1 MTPGEL
7 DDAVQA
13 AAAAALAALG
23 GGPAGAEGAV
33 GQAGVR
39 RPRHPEQGDYAS
51 PVALRLAQETGLP
64 AGELARAIAAG
75 LDRHPGVRRAEA
87 AGPGFVSIWLTAR
100 ASGDLAGLIVADGQA
115 YGRSDRL
122 DGQRFRLDPPPD
134 DPPLTATLSNARRGA
149 LAAATGRLLRAAG
162 AGLSAAPGPGVTS
175 LRIPGPAATR
185 IPAPGPRPAG
195 RPVAQG
201 RQGAPVIE
209 TPPGTESPV
218 TPSAPAS
225 LPASPGDVQNP
236 HITSGAPTTSSTGVS
251 PGRPPATQGLRA
263 TPSVPGTSAAG
274 LSPANPVPDTLGQL
288 VAAVG
293 AGMAWY
299 ALVSWP
305 PGVPVEIDLAVW
317 ARRTSAS
324 PAGLVQHARQ
334 RITGLGGRA
343 AAAGISL
350 ESAFDPV
357 RLTAREETALLSL
370 LAGFP
375 AVVAVAGRAGEPH
388 RVARYLEGVAAAWS
402 ACDEAC
408 PVLPRRGPPEPE
420 LARARLTLAQAAG
433 TVLASGLSL
442 LGVPD

>member
-1 MTPGEL
+1 VTPGEL
-7 DDAVQA
+7 DDAVHE

-23 GGPAGAEGAV
+23 GGSVGAGDAV
-33 GQAGVR
+33 GRAGVR

-64 AGELARAIAAG
+64 AGELARVIAAE
-75 LDRHPGVRRAEA
+75 LSRHSGVQRAEA

-100 ASGDLAGLIVADGQA
+100 ASGDLAGIIVADGHT

-122 DGQRFRLDPPPD
+122 AGQRFRLDPPPE
-134 DPPLTATLSNARRGA
+134 DPPLTDTLSQARRGA

-162 AGLSAAPGPGVTS
+162 AGLSAVSGSGVTS

-185 IPAPGPRPAG
+185 TSAPVPRATDT
-195 RPVAQG
+195 PVAQG
-201 RQGAPVIE
+201 LEEAPVNE
-209 TPPGTESPV
+209 TAPVAESAGAL
-218 TPSAPAS
+218 SAPGS
-225 LPASPGDVQNP
+225 SPTGPGGAQNP
-236 HITSGAPTTSSTGVS
+236 HVSSGTPATSSSGLS
-251 PGRPPATQGLRA
+251 PSATQGVRV
-263 TPSVPGTSAAG
+263 TSGVQSTSVAG
-274 LSPANPVPDTLGQL
+274 ISPADLAPRTLGEL
-288 VAAVG
+288 VAAAG
-293 AGMAWY
+293 AGSMRY

-317 ARRTSAS
+317 ARRTSMS
-324 PAGLVQHARQ
+324 PAGLVRHARQ

-343 AAAGISL
+343 AAAGIGL
-350 ESAFDPV
+350 ESGFDPA
-357 RLTAREETALLSL
+357 RLTVREETALLSL
-370 LAGFP
+370 LADFP

-388 RVARYLEGVAAAWS
+388 RLARYLESVAVAWS

-408 PVLPRRGPPEPE
+408 PVLPRRGRPEPG
-420 LARARLTLAQAAG
+420 LARARLMLAQAAG

>member
-13 AAAAALAALG
+13 AAAAALTAFGA
-23 GGPAGAEGAV
+23 GPAGAG
-33 GQAGVR
+33 GRAGVR

-51 PVALRLAQETGLP
+51 PVALRLAKETGLP
-64 AGELARAIAAG
+64 AGELARAIAIG
-75 LDRHPGVRRAEA
+75 LGRHPGVRRAEA

-122 DGQRFRLDPPPD
+122 AGQRFRLDPPPG
-134 DPPLTATLSNARRGA
+134 DPPLTATLSQARHGV
-149 LAAATGRLLRAAG
+149 LAAATGRMLRAAG
-162 AGLSAAPGPGVTS
+162 AGLSPASGPGVTS

-185 IPAPGPRPAG
+185 TSAPVPKAAG
-195 RPVAQG
+195 KLVAQG
-201 RQGAPVIE
+201 IQEAPVIQ
-209 TPPGTESPV
+209 TPPVTESSV
-218 TPSAPAS
+218 TPGAPAS
-225 LPASPGDVQNP
+225 SPASPGDALDP
-236 HITSGAPTTSSTGVS
+236 HMTSGAPATSSTGLPPDGPPVS
-251 PGRPPATQGLRA
+251 QGRQVTS
-263 TPSVPGTSAAG
+263 SVQGTSAAG
-274 LSPANPVPDTLGQL
+274 VLPAGPAPGTLGQL
-288 VAAVG
+288 AAAVG
-293 AGMAWY
+293 AGAARY

-334 RITGLGGRA
+334 RITGLDGRV

-350 ESAFDPV
+350 ESAFDPA
-357 RLTAREETALLSL
+357 RLTAREETTLLSL
-370 LAGFP
+370 LADFP
-375 AVVAVAGRAGEPH
+375 AVVAAAGRAGEPH

-402 ACDEAC
+402 FCDEAC
-408 PVLPRRGPPEPE
+408 PVLPRRGPPAPD

-433 TVLASGLSL
+433 NVLASGLSL

>member
-1 MTPGEL
+1 M
-7 DDAVQA
+7 
-13 AAAAALAALG
+13 ALAALG
-23 GGPAGAEGAV
+23 GGLAGAGDPV
-33 GQAGVR
+33 GRAGVR

-51 PVALRLAQETGLP
+51 PVALRLAKETGLP
-64 AGELARAIAAG
+64 AGELARAIAIG
-75 LDRHPGVRRAEA
+75 LGRHPGVRRAEA

-122 DGQRFRLDPPPD
+122 AGQRFRLDPPPG
-134 DPPLTATLSNARRGA
+134 DPPLMATLSQARRGA
-149 LAAATGRLLRAAG
+149 VAAATGRMLRAAG
-162 AGLSAAPGPGVTS
+162 AGLSAASGPGVTS

-185 IPAPGPRPAG
+185 TSAPGPQGAG

-201 RQGAPVIE
+201 RQDAPVIQ
-209 TPPGTESPV
+209 TPPVTESSL

-225 LPASPGDVQNP
+225 PPASPGDAQDP
-236 HITSGAPTTSSTGVS
+236 HITSGAPATSSKGL
-251 PGRPPATQGLRA
+251 PPDGPPASQGRQV
-263 TPSVPGTSAAG
+263 TSSVQGASAAG
-274 LSPANPVPDTLGQL
+274 VMPAGPAPGTLGQL
-288 VAAVG
+288 AAVVG
-293 AGMAWY
+293 AGAARY

-343 AAAGISL
+343 AAAAGIRL
-350 ESAFDPV
+350 ESAFDPAW
-357 RLTAREETALLSL
+357 LTAREETALLSL
-370 LAGFP
+370 LADFP

-402 ACDEAC
+402 SCDEAC
-408 PVLPRRGPPEPE
+408 PVLPRRGPPAPD

>member
-7 DDAVQA
+7 DDAVQT

-23 GGPAGAEGAV
+23 GGPAGAAGAL
-33 GQAGVR
+33 GGAGVR

-64 AGELARAIAAG
+64 AGELARAIAARLG
-75 LDRHPGVRRAEA
+75 RHPGVRWAEA
-87 AGPGFVSIWLTAR
+87 AGPGFVSIWLTTR

-122 DGQRFRLDPPPD
+122 AGQRFRLNPPPE
-134 DPPLTATLSNARRGA
+134 DPPLMATLSQARRGA

-162 AGLSAAPGPGVTS
+162 AGLSAASGPGVTS

-185 IPAPGPRPAG
+185 ASAPGPRAVG
-195 RPVAQG
+195 GPVVPGLQE
-201 RQGAPVIE
+201 APV
-209 TPPGTESPV
+209 TQSPSGTESSV

-225 LPASPGDVQNP
+225 PPAGLGDAQDP
-236 HITSGAPTTSSTGVS
+236 HITSGAPTTSSTGLS
-251 PGRPPATQGLRA
+251 SDGPPAAQGLQV
-263 TPSVPGTSAAG
+263 TPSVSAAG
-274 LSPANPVPDTLGQL
+274 VSPTSPAPGTLGQL

-293 AGMAWY
+293 AGAAWY

-350 ESAFDPV
+350 ESAFDPA
-357 RLTAREETALLSL
+357 RLTAREETVLLSL
-370 LAGFP
+370 LADFP

-388 RVARYLEGVAAAWS
+388 RMARYLEGVAAAWS

-408 PVLPRRGPPEPE
+408 PVLPRRGRPEPD
-420 LARARLTLAQAAG
+420 LTRARLMLAQAAG

-442 LGVPD
+442 LGIPD

>member
-1 MTPGEL
+1 VTPGEL

-13 AAAAALAALG
+13 AAAVALAALG
-23 GGPAGAEGAV
+23 GGLAGTGDPV
-33 GQAGVR
+33 GRAGVR

-75 LDRHPGVRRAEA
+75 LGRHPGVRRAEA
-87 AGPGFVSIWLTAR
+87 AGPGFVSIWLTAL
-100 ASGDLAGLIVADGQA
+100 ASGDLAGIIVADGQA

-122 DGQRFRLDPPPD
+122 AGQRFRLDPAPD
-134 DPPLTATLSNARRGA
+134 APPLTATLSQARRGA

-162 AGLSAAPGPGVTS
+162 AGLSAASGPGVTS

-185 IPAPGPRPAG
+185 TSAPGPRAAG
-195 RPVAQG
+195 GPVAQG
-201 RQGAPVIE
+201 LQEAPVIQ
-209 TPPGTESPV
+209 TPPGTESSE

-225 LPASPGDVQNP
+225 PPTDPGDVQNP
-236 HITSGAPTTSSTGVS
+236 HITSGAPTTSSTGLS
-251 PGRPPATQGLRA
+251 PDGPPATQGLQV
-263 TPSVPGTSAAG
+263 TPSVQGPSAAG
-274 LSPANPVPDTLGQL
+274 VSPANPAPGTLGQL

-293 AGMAWY
+293 AGAAWY

-343 AAAGISL
+343 AAGISL
-350 ESAFDPV
+350 ESAFDPA

-370 LAGFP
+370 LADFP

-408 PVLPRRGPPEPE
+408 PVLPRRGAPAPD

>member
-1 MTPGEL
+1 VTPGEL

-13 AAAAALAALG
+13 AAAVAVAALG
-23 GGPAGAEGAV
+23 GGLAGAGDAV
-33 GQAGVR
+33 GRAGVR

-64 AGELARAIAAG
+64 AGELARAIAIG
-75 LDRHPGVRRAEA
+75 LGRHPGVRRAEA

-122 DGQRFRLDPPPD
+122 AGQRFRLDPPPE
-134 DPPLTATLSNARRGA
+134 DPSLTATLSQARRGA
-149 LAAATGRLLRAAG
+149 LAAATGRMLRAAG
-162 AGLSAAPGPGVTS
+162 ARLSAASGSGVTS

-185 IPAPGPRPAG
+185 TSAPGPRAAG
-195 RPVAQG
+195 RPAAQG
-201 RQGAPVIE
+201 LQEAPVIQ
-209 TPPGTESPV
+209 TPPATESSV

-225 LPASPGDVQNP
+225 PPAGPGDAQDP
-236 HITSGAPTTSSTGVS
+236 HVTFRAPTTSTTSLS
-251 PGRPPATQGLRA
+251 PAGPPATQGLQV
-263 TPSVPGTSAAG
+263 TSGGQGTSVAGVSPAG
-274 LSPANPVPDTLGQL
+274 LAPDTLGQL
-288 VAAVG
+288 MAAVG
-293 AGMAWY
+293 AGAAWY

-305 PGVPVEIDLAVW
+305 PGVPAEIDLAVW
-317 ARRTSAS
+317 ARRTSVS
-324 PAGLVQHARQ
+324 PAWVVHHARQ

-343 AAAGISL
+343 ATGISL
-350 ESAFDPV
+350 ESGFDPA

-370 LAGFP
+370 LADFP

-388 RVARYLEGVAAAWS
+388 RVARYLESVAAAWS

-408 PVLPRRGPPEPE
+408 PVLPRRGPPAPD

>member
-13 AAAAALAALG
+13 AAAVALTALG
-23 GGPAGAEGAV
+23 GGLTGAGGAV
-33 GQAGVR
+33 VRAGVR

-51 PVALRLAQETGLP
+51 PVALRLARETGLP
-64 AGELARAIAAG
+64 AGELARAIAIG
-75 LDRHPGVRRAEA
+75 LGRHPGVRRAEA

-100 ASGDLAGLIVADGQA
+100 ASGDLAPLIVADGQA

-122 DGQRFRLDPPPD
+122 AGQRFRLDPPPG
-134 DPPLTATLSNARRGA
+134 DPPLMATLSQARRGA

-162 AGLSAAPGPGVTS
+162 AGLSAASGPGVTS

-185 IPAPGPRPAG
+185 TSAPGPQAAG

-201 RQGAPVIE
+201 RQEALVIQ
-209 TPPGTESPV
+209 TPPVTESSV

-225 LPASPGDVQNP
+225 PPASPGDAQDP
-236 HITSGAPTTSSTGVS
+236 HITSGAPATSSTGL
-251 PGRPPATQGLRA
+251 PLDGPPASQGLQV
-263 TPSVPGTSAAG
+263 TSSVQGTSAAG
-274 LSPANPVPDTLGQL
+274 VLPAGPAPGTLGQL
-288 VAAVG
+288 AAAVG
-293 AGMAWY
+293 AGAAWY

-324 PAGLVQHARQ
+324 PAGLVQHVRQ
-334 RITGLGGRA
+334 RITGLGERA

-350 ESAFDPV
+350 ESAFDPA
-357 RLTAREETALLSL
+357 RLTAHEETALLSL
-370 LAGFP
+370 LADFP

-408 PVLPRRGPPEPE
+408 PVLPRRGPPAPD

>member
-1 MTPGEL
+1 M
-7 DDAVQA
+7 
-13 AAAAALAALG
+13 ALAALG
-23 GGPAGAEGAV
+23 GGLAGAGGAV
-33 GQAGVR
+33 GRAGVR

-51 PVALRLAQETGLP
+51 PVALRLAKETGLP
-64 AGELARAIAAG
+64 AGELARAIAIG
-75 LDRHPGVRRAEA
+75 LGRHPGVRRAEA

-122 DGQRFRLDPPPD
+122 AGQRFRLDPPPE
-134 DPPLTATLSNARRGA
+134 DPPLMATLSQARRGA

-162 AGLSAAPGPGVTS
+162 AGLSAASGPGVTS

-185 IPAPGPRPAG
+185 TSAPGPQAAG

-201 RQGAPVIE
+201 RQEAPVIQ
-209 TPPGTESPV
+209 TPPVTESSV

-225 LPASPGDVQNP
+225 PPASPGDAQDP
-236 HITSGAPTTSSTGVS
+236 HITSGAPATSSTGL
-251 PGRPPATQGLRA
+251 PPDGPPASQGLQV
-263 TPSVPGTSAAG
+263 TSSVQGTSAAG
-274 LSPANPVPDTLGQL
+274 VLPAGPAPGTLGQL
-288 VAAVG
+288 AAAVG
-293 AGMAWY
+293 AGAAWY

-350 ESAFDPV
+350 ESAFDPA

-370 LAGFP
+370 LADFP

-408 PVLPRRGPPEPE
+408 PVLPRRGPPAPD

>member
-1 MTPGEL
+1 VTPGEL

-13 AAAAALAALG
+13 AAAAALTAFGASPVGAG
-23 GGPAGAEGAV
+23 GR
-33 GQAGVR
+33 AGVR

-51 PVALRLAQETGLP
+51 PVALRLARETGLP
-64 AGELARAIAAG
+64 AGELARAIAIG
-75 LDRHPGVRRAEA
+75 LGRHPGVRRAEA

-122 DGQRFRLDPPPD
+122 AGQRFRLDPPPG
-134 DPPLTATLSNARRGA
+134 DPPLTATLSQARRGA
-149 LAAATGRLLRAAG
+149 LAAATGLMLRAAG
-162 AGLSAAPGPGVTS
+162 AGLSAASGPGVTS

-185 IPAPGPRPAG
+185 TSAPGPQGAG
-195 RPVAQG
+195 GPVAQG
-201 RQGAPVIE
+201 RPETPVIQ
-209 TPPGTESPV
+209 TPPVTASSA
-218 TPSAPAS
+218 TPSVPAS
-225 LPASPGDVQNP
+225 PPASPGDAQDP
-236 HITSGAPTTSSTGVS
+236 HITSGAPVASNTGLPPDGPPASQGLQVTSSV
-251 PGRPPATQGLRA
+251 QGA
-263 TPSVPGTSAAG
+263 
-274 LSPANPVPDTLGQL
+274 SPAGVLPAGPAPGTLGQL
-288 VAAVG
+288 AAVVG
-293 AGMAWY
+293 AGAARY

-317 ARRTSAS
+317 ARRTSTS

-334 RITGLGGRA
+334 RITGLGGRV

-350 ESAFDPV
+350 ESAFDPA

-370 LAGFP
+370 LADFP
-375 AVVAVAGRAGEPH
+375 ALVAVAGRAGEPH
-388 RVARYLEGVAAAWS
+388 RVARYLESVAAAWS

-408 PVLPRRGPPEPE
+408 PVLPRRGPPAPD
-420 LARARLTLAQAAG
+420 LARARLTLAQAAD